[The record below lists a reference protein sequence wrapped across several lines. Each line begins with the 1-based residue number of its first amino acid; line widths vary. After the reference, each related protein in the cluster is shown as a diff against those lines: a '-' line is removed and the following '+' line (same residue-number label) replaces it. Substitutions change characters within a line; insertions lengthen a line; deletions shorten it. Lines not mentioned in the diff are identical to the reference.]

1 MGVLGSKLKHH
12 YKMTEKIKWFSHP
25 IIAALTLGIVA
36 VQTPVIAQEEDEEEI
51 YTLSP
56 FDVSEGDNVGYLARS
71 SLAGT
76 RLNTPLSDIAAT
88 ISVITEEF
96 LEDTGSTDLQELLV
110 YTSNTEVLGI
120 GGNFANPNTSIIVG
134 AIQDSQFTRPTQ
146 HTRVRGLAE
155 ADLTRNYFPTAAAM
169 DSYNTSR
176 VVINRGANAILF
188 GLGSP
193 AGIINNQT
201 ISPIFQ
207 NSGEVSIMSDSNG
220 TFRSEIDAENVLI
233 EDKLSFRFAALHED
247 IKYQQVPAFERDK
260 RLFGIFEF
268 RPWENTTLTLSYE
281 TASINAN
288 RPRSLPPQDM
298 VSRWFDPAPNG
309 TPQGRAK
316 PAHDAHNHFQLFIF
330 REGDDVDY
338 TGGTPSDIVDNLYYG
353 PIGFTFEAAVG
364 YANADQAVGSG
375 AFPNGTQAFV
385 PIIHPR
391 YGVDKSTV
399 NPDGSGGIRFQS
411 FVTMRGVNQLYQN
424 MLGMPTD
431 QNGNLK
437 SVTRNFYVNEHIQD
451 TSLFDF
457 RNLLVDGPNKSERE
471 QFDVMNGSLEQTFL
485 EGNAGLAYHFNKE
498 EYYSNFRQV
507 LDDGSRFQAI
517 AVDVNTTYPNGDV
530 NPNFGRLFISA
541 GGRNG
546 LTRIRHQD
554 LENHRFTGFFKY
566 DLTEKVD
573 GWLGKILGNHTFT
586 WLEELART
594 NSKNFTFSNYDW
606 GEDFRTMGTPPN
618 PNNRTAVGTLVYVS
632 DSIAHQTSSAGANAT
647 NMRTK
652 LEIQPQYTMSYFN
665 RETQLHEVGT
675 FSTVPN
681 VPIGGL
687 LSKNNID
694 SRALIM
700 HSKFLDDHLVAT
712 YGYREDDVK
721 VWSNGDPTRL
731 ANSSRDI
738 SPDTFFLPD
747 DPSFTSK
754 SDSNSWGVVLHTPD
768 EWMDSLINGVG
779 LSFHYSES
787 DNAQIGRERKNLRGE
802 SLGPVSGETVEQG
815 VTFSFGDGRF
825 SIRVN
830 DYRTSQ
836 IGVDS
841 GLTANFNLF
850 MGPYLGGSYAPVAL
864 DMTIDTNL
872 LAQDDIENYRNLTQ
886 AGHFRGG
893 NEYIIDALQ
902 ITVLEDGETVQRTNP
917 PGLAFPTN
925 LVSEGLEIEA
935 VANITPNWRLMFNIS
950 QQEVVAADT
959 APLLNAFIQNSVD
972 PVLDEFGHFPQSSS
986 QVETFRSFTERF
998 GLIQSKIQ
1006 IAEDGGIK
1014 TNEIRQWRWN
1024 LITNYDFDAEFLRGY
1039 NIGGAIRWQDK
1050 IGIGRPVIDH
1060 PEFGFIP
1067 DLANPIYG
1075 PDEYQVDGWI
1085 GWERELGL
1093 MFGQNTHLRLQLN
1106 VRNLLD
1112 EDDLIPVVANP
1123 DGTIPV
1129 VRIPAERRF
1138 ELQGTLSY

>member
-25 IIAALTLGIVA
+25 LVAALTLGIVA
-36 VQTPVIAQEEDEEEI
+36 VQTPLLAQQEAEEDI

-56 FDVSEGDNVGYLARS
+56 FDVSEEDNVGYLARS

-88 ISVITEEF
+88 ISVVTEEF

-120 GGNFANPNTSIIVG
+120 GGNFANPNESIVVG

-146 HTRVRGLAE
+146 NTRVRGLAA
-155 ADLTRNYFPTAAAM
+155 ADLTRNYFPTAVAM

-201 ISPIFQ
+201 IAPIFQ
-207 NSGEVSIMSDSNG
+207 NSGEVSVMSDSNG
-220 TFRSEIDAENVLI
+220 TFRSEIDAENVFI

-268 RPWENTTLTLSYE
+268 RPWENTTLKVAYE
-281 TASINAN
+281 TGSINAN

-316 PAHDAHNHFQLFIF
+316 PAHDAHNHFQLFIY
-330 REGDDVDY
+330 RDGDDVDY
-338 TGGTPSDIVDNLYYG
+338 TGNTPGDIADRLYFG

-364 YANADQAVGSG
+364 YANADQSIGSG

-391 YGVDKSTV
+391 YGFDQSTV

-411 FVTMRGVNQLYQN
+411 FVTMRGVNQLYSE

-457 RNLLVDGPNKSERE
+457 RNLLVDGPNKLERE
-471 QFDVMNGSLEQTFL
+471 QFDVMTGSLEQTFF
-485 EGNAGLAYHFNKE
+485 EGNAGLAYFFNKE
-498 EYYSNFRQV
+498 EYYSDFMQV
-507 LDDGSRFQAI
+507 LDDGSRFQAL
-517 AVDVNTTYPNGDV
+517 AVDVNTVLPNGDA
-530 NPNFGRLFISA
+530 NPNFGRLFLSA
-541 GGRNG
+541 GGRG
-546 LTRIRHQD
+546 GITRLRNLD
-554 LENHRFTGFFKY
+554 LENHRFTGFYKF
-566 DLTEKVD
+566 DLTEKA
-573 GWLGKILGNHTFT
+573 GGFLGELLGDHTFT
-586 WLEELART
+586 VLEEYARS
-594 NSKNFTFSNYDW
+594 NSRNITLSNYDW

-618 PNNRTAVGTLVYVS
+618 PNNATAVGSLVYVS
-632 DSIAHQTSSAGANAT
+632 DSIANQSSSAGANAS
-647 NMRTK
+647 NLRAK
-652 LEIQPQYTMSYFN
+652 LEFQPEYTMSYFN
-665 RETQLHEVGT
+665 RETQLHTTGT
-675 FSTVPN
+675 FSTVADQPS
-681 VPIGGL
+681 GGV
-687 LSKNNID
+687 LSKNNIN
-694 SRALIM
+694 SRAFIL

-721 VWSNGDPTRL
+721 VWSNGDPPRTPTNR
-731 ANSSRDI
+731 RDV
-738 SPDTFFLPD
+738 SPETFFLPD

-768 EWMDSLINGVG
+768 EWIESMFKGVG

-787 DNAQIGRERKNLRGE
+787 DNAQIGQERSNLLDMN
-802 SLGPVSGETVEQG
+802 LGPVSGETEELG
-815 VTFSFGDGRF
+815 FTISFADERF
-825 SIRVN
+825 SVRVN
-830 DYRTSQ
+830 QYRTLQ
-836 IGVDS
+836 VGEDS
-841 GLTANFNLF
+841 GLTTNFNSFL
-850 MGPYLGGSYAPVAL
+850 GPYLSSYAPVARQL
-864 DMTIDTNL
+864 NIDTNL
-872 LAQDDIENYRNLTQ
+872 LQQDDIQDL
-886 AGHFRGG
+886 AG
-893 NEYIIDALQ
+893 YTALQ
-902 ITVLEDGETVQRTNP
+902 NAPYVIDTLNIMISPDGETTQRSTP
-917 PGLAFPTN
+917 PGLVFPTD
-925 LVSEGLEIEA
+925 LLSEGLEIEG
-935 VANITPNWRLMFNIS
+935 VANITSNWRLMFNIS
-950 QQEVVAADT
+950 QQEVVSTNT
-959 APLLNAFIQNSVD
+959 APLLARFIREDVD
-972 PVLDEFGHFPQSSS
+972 PTLDRFGHFPTNAGQF
-986 QVETFRSFTERF
+986 ETIRSFTERF
-998 GLIQSKIQ
+998 GLLQSKIK
-1006 IAEDGGIK
+1006 ISEDGGVK

-1039 NIGGAIRWQDK
+1039 NIGGAIRWQDE
-1050 IGIGRPVIDH
+1050 IGIGRPVINH
-1060 PEFGFIP
+1060 PELGYIP
-1067 DLANPIYG
+1067 DLANPIFG
-1075 PDEYQVDGWI
+1075 PSETQVDAWI
-1085 GWERELGL
+1085 GWKKDLGL
-1093 MFGQNTHLRLQLN
+1093 ILGQNTRLKVQLN
-1106 VRNLLD
+1106 IRNLLD

-1138 ELQGTLSY
+1138 ELKGTLSY

>member
-1 MGVLGSKLKHH
+1 MA
-12 YKMTEKIKWFSHP
+12 EKIKWFSHP
-25 IIAALTLGIVA
+25 IVAVLTLGIVA
-36 VQTPVIAQEEDEEEI
+36 VQTPAFAQEENEEEI

-120 GGNFANPNTSIIVG
+120 GGNFANPNESIVVG

-146 HTRVRGLAE
+146 NTRVRGLAA
-155 ADLTRNYFPTAAAM
+155 ADLTRNYFPTTVAM

-201 ISPIFQ
+201 IAPIFQ
-207 NSGEVSIMSDSNG
+207 NRGEVSFMAGSYG
-220 TFRSEIDAENVLI
+220 TIRSEIDAEQVLI
-233 EDKLSFRFAALHED
+233 KDKLSFRFAALHED
-247 IKYQQVPAFERDK
+247 IKYQQDPAFERDQ
-260 RLFGIFEF
+260 RLHGIFEF
-268 RPWENTTLTLSYE
+268 RPWENTTLKLAYE
-281 TASINAN
+281 TGVINAN

-316 PAHDAHNHFQLFIF
+316 PVHDAHNHFQLFIY
-330 REGDDVDY
+330 RDGDDVDY
-338 TGGTPSDIVDNLYYG
+338 TGNTPGDIADRLYFG

-364 YANADQAVGSG
+364 YNNANQAVGGG

-385 PIIHPR
+385 PIVHPR
-391 YGVDKSTV
+391 YGTDLSTV

-411 FVTMRGVNQLYQN
+411 FVTMRGVNQLYSE

-431 QNGNLK
+431 QNGNSK
-437 SVTRNFYVNEHIQD
+437 SVTRNFYVNEHVQD

-471 QFDVMNGSLEQTFL
+471 QFDVMTGSLEQTFL
-485 EGNAGLAYHFNKE
+485 EDRAGLAYHFNKE

-517 AVDVNTTYPNGDV
+517 AVDVNSHFPNGDV
-530 NPNFGRLFISA
+530 NPNFGRLFLSA

-546 LTRIRHQD
+546 LTRIRQQD
-554 LENHRFTGFFKY
+554 LENHRFTGYFKY

-586 WLEELART
+586 WLEEFSRR
-594 NSKNFTFSNYDW
+594 NSSNFTLSNYDW
-606 GEDFRTMGTPPN
+606 GEDFRIMGTPPN
-618 PNNRTAVGTLVYVS
+618 PNNSTAVGTLVYIS
-632 DSIAHQTSSAGANAT
+632 DSIANQSSSAGANAS
-647 NMRTK
+647 NLKTK
-652 LEIQPQYTMSYFN
+652 LDIQPEYTMSFFN
-665 RETQLHEVGT
+665 RETRLHETGT
-675 FSTVPN
+675 FSTVAN
-681 VPIGGL
+681 VPSGGL

-694 SRALIM
+694 SRALIL

-721 VWSNGDPTRL
+721 VWSNGDPPRTATNR
-731 ANSSRDI
+731 REI
-738 SPDTFFLPD
+738 SPSAFALPTS
-747 DPSFTSK
+747 PSFTSE

-768 EWMDSLINGVG
+768 EWIEAMFKGVG

-787 DNAQIGRERKNLRGE
+787 DNAQIGQERSNLLGMN
-802 SLGPVSGETVEQG
+802 LGPVSGETEERG
-815 VTFSFGDGRF
+815 FTISFADERF

-830 DYRTSQ
+830 QYRTLQ
-836 IGVDS
+836 IGEDS
-841 GLTANFNLF
+841 GLRANFNNFL
-850 MGPYLGGSYAPVAL
+850 GPYLSSYAPVARQL
-864 DMTIDTNL
+864 NIDTDL
-872 LAQDDIENYRNLTQ
+872 LQQDDIQDL
-886 AGHFRGG
+886 AG
-893 NEYIIDALQ
+893 YTALQ
-902 ITVLEDGETVQRTNP
+902 NAPYVIDTLNITISPDGESVQRSTP
-917 PGLAFPTN
+917 PGLVFPTD
-925 LVSEGLEIEA
+925 LLSEGLEIEA
-935 VANITPNWRLMFNIS
+935 VANITSNWRLVFNIS
-950 QQEVVAADT
+950 QQEVVSTNT
-959 APLLNAFIQNSVD
+959 APILDRFIREDVD
-972 PVLDEFGHFPQSSS
+972 PTLDRFGHFPTNAGQF
-986 QVETFRSFTERF
+986 ETIRSFTERF
-998 GLIQSKIQ
+998 GLLQSKIK
-1006 IAEDGGIK
+1006 ISEDGGIK
-1014 TNEIRQWRWN
+1014 TNEIREWRWN
-1024 LITNYDFDAEFLRGY
+1024 LITNYEFDGEMLKGF
-1039 NIGGAIRWQDK
+1039 NVGGAVRWQDE
-1050 IGIGRPVIDH
+1050 IGIGRPVIEH

-1067 DLANPIYG
+1067 DLANPIFG
-1075 PDEYQVDGWI
+1075 PSETQVDAWI
-1085 GWERELGL
+1085 GWEKDLGL
-1093 MFGQNTHLRLQLN
+1093 MLGQNTHLRIQLN
-1106 VRNLLD
+1106 IRNLLD

-1123 DGTIPV
+1123 DETIPV
-1129 VRIPAERRF
+1129 FRIPAERRF
-1138 ELQGTLSY
+1138 ELSGSLSY